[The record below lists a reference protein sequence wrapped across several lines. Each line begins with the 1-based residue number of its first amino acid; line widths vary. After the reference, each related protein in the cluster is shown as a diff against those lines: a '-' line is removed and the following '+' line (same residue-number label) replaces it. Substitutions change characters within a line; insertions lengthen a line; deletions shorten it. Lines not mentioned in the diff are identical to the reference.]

1 MNPERNLH
9 DAAYACLMEP
19 GVAEKCAATRAL
31 AAAWSSGRLAPGA
44 AAKPVSIAAPGRPA
58 RPELVSPRR
67 LRRRGLGTL
76 EGRAI
81 LLHAVAHIEFN
92 AINLA
97 LDAVYRFRDLPRG
110 FYDDW
115 VRVAAEEVYHF
126 GLVAAHLGGLGHD
139 YGDFPAHDGLW
150 EAARATADDPLA
162 RMALVPRVLE
172 ARGLD
177 VNPAMRARLVE
188 VGDGEAAEILDII
201 LRDEVGHVAAGN
213 RWFHHLCRERG
224 LDPWATFAG
233 LVRRHLKGGLR
244 GPFLREHRLA
254 AGFTEAELDALEQ
267 LAEEKTE

>member
-1 MNPERNLH
+1 MHPERNLH
-9 DAAYACLMEP
+9 EAAYACLMEP

-31 AAAWSSGRLAPGA
+31 AAAWNSGLSGLEGA
-44 AAKPVSIAAPGRPA
+44 EPAVTIAAPGRPD
-58 RPELVSPRR
+58 RPVLVSPRR
-67 LRRRGLGTL
+67 LRRRGHGTL

-126 GLVAAHLGGLGHD
+126 GLVSAHLESLGYA

-150 EAARATADDPLA
+150 ETARATAHDPLV

-177 VNPAMRARLVE
+177 VNPAMRARLAGA
-188 VGDGEAAEILDII
+188 GDGEAAAILDII

-254 AGFTEAELDALEQ
+254 AGFTEAELEALEQ
-267 LAEEKTE
+267 LAEEKD